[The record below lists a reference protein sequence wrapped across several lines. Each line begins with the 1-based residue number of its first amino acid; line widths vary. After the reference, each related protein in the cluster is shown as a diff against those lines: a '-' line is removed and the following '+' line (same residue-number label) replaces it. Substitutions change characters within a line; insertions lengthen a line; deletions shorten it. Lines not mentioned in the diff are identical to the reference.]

1 MNMSQHRNFSWMIAV
16 IVLGYSVVLPA
27 GWAQTHGKKAVPSE
41 PLLNVSSE
49 DTESPERIVEPNFA
63 LIEQVQATD
72 LGQHVQVRVVG
83 SGALSCSPFHLAY
96 PDRLVL
102 DCAGAQVRAKS
113 TPNYVKLDPV
123 LSVRVG
129 QFKTNVARV
138 VIELAGKTPYVVRA
152 EGHMVLVTFDLIH
165 RQEPS
170 SETKSKQIDANASPI
185 NEEAN
190 QIASGRVPTT
200 PDKLPVAERAAVTS
214 AGFAR
219 PEELPQYP
227 PAQKPVPAQPVPE
240 TASEP
245 VRLPKTVTE
254 PGALAEK
261 LDSILP
267 DQDYVIGPQDLL
279 AINVWHEPELSQSV
293 PVRPD
298 GKISLPLIGEIG
310 RA

>member
-1 MNMSQHRNFSWMIAV
+1 MNMPQHFQFSWMIAV
-16 IVLGYSVVLPA
+16 IVLGYSVVLPP
-27 GWAQTHGKKAVPSE
+27 GWAQTHVKKVVANE
-41 PLLNVSSE
+41 LALNVSLE
-49 DTESPERIVEPNFA
+49 DTGSPERMVEPNFA

-72 LGQHVQVRVVG
+72 LGQHVEVRIVG
-83 SGALSCSPFHLAY
+83 SGALSCSPFQLAD

-113 TPNYVKLDPV
+113 TPNHVKLDPV

-152 EGHMVLVTFDLIH
+152 EGNMVLVTFDLIH

-219 PEELPQYP
+219 GDALPQYP
-227 PAQKPVPAQPVPE
+227 SAQ
-240 TASEP
+240 
-245 VRLPKTVTE
+245 
-254 PGALAEK
+254 
-261 LDSILP
+261 
-267 DQDYVIGPQDLL
+267 
-279 AINVWHEPELSQSV
+279 
-293 PVRPD
+293 
-298 GKISLPLIGEIG
+298 
-310 RA
+310 